1 MIRFALD
8 SSILIYAELEP
19 ETEKGRRAAAVILLA
34 AQNGVIPVQVFG
46 EFLRFVQRRAP
57 AAFTSA
63 CAQVD
68 VCSSL
73 FVTPA
78 TSDEILFLAMKIA
91 KAHGLQ
97 LWDAVICAAAE
108 RAGARVLVTED
119 LQDGRE
125 VGGLRILNPF
135 KPASDA
141 VFAALV
147 LR

>member
-1 MIRFALD
+1 MIRVALD
-8 SSILIYAELEP
+8 SNILIYAELEP
-19 ETEKGRRAAAVILLA
+19 ETEKGERAAEVILLA
-34 AQNGVIPVQVFG
+34 AQNGVIPLQVFG

-73 FVTPA
+73 FVTPV
-78 TSDEILFLAMKIA
+78 TSDEIPFPAMKIA

-141 VFAALV
+141 VFAELV

>member
-63 CAQVD
+63 RAQVD

-73 FVTPA
+73 FVAPA

-97 LWDAVICAAAE
+97 FWDAVICAAAE

-141 VFAALV
+141 VFAELV

>member
-1 MIRFALD
+1 MIRVALD
-8 SSILIYAELEP
+8 SNILIYAELEP
-19 ETEKGRRAAAVILLA
+19 ETEKGERAAEVILLA

-57 AAFTSA
+57 AAFTA
-63 CAQVD
+63 ARAQVD
-68 VCSSL
+68 VYSSL

-78 TSDEILFLAMKIA
+78 TSDEILSLAMEIS

-97 LWDAVICAAAE
+97 MWDAVICAAAE
-108 RAGARVLVTED
+108 RAGARILVTED

-125 VGGLRILNPF
+125 LGGLRILNPF
-135 KPASDA
+135 NPENDA
-141 VFAALV
+141 VFAGLV

>member
-1 MIRFALD
+1 MIRVALD
-8 SSILIYAELEP
+8 SNILIYAELEP
-19 ETEKGRRAAAVILLA
+19 ETEKGQRAAEVILLA

-68 VCSSL
+68 VYSSL

-78 TSDEILFLAMKIA
+78 TSDEILSLAMEIS

-97 LWDAVICAAAE
+97 MWDAVICAAAE
-108 RAGARVLVTED
+108 RAGARILVTED

-125 VGGLRILNPF
+125 LGGLRILNPF
-135 KPASDA
+135 NPANDA
-141 VFAALV
+141 VFAGLV

>member
-97 LWDAVICAAAE
+97 LWDALICAAAE

-141 VFAALV
+141 VFAELV